1 VFEAQTNEETTVQ
14 LEIITI
20 YAVCDDVLQ
29 ALNVT
34 DDPQT
39 TMTTAEVMT
48 TALVAARFFGG
59 CLEHSRALL
68 KEAAYIPC
76 MLSKS
81 RFNRRLHAIA
91 EGLWQAVLAALAAVH
106 QGHNPEQAYIVD
118 SFPVAVCDNIRIR
131 RCRKYRDEAYRGYC
145 ANKKRYVYGLKAHVV
160 VTAQGVPVEVVLAP
174 ASYSDGRM
182 GKTLHLDLPEGAT
195 VYADAAYTDY
205 GWEDALAETGQIRL
219 HVARKAN
226 SKRPHPPYLRYL
238 ADRVR
243 KQVETTFSQIAAQLG
258 RRIHAVTPRGFE
270 LKVFLFILAFAI
282 CG

>member
-1 VFEAQTNEETTVQ
+1 VQ

-20 YAVCDDVLQ
+20 YVVCDDVLQ
-29 ALNVT
+29 AMGVT
-34 DDPQT
+34 DDGQA

-68 KEAAYIPC
+68 KNEHYIPS
-76 MLSKS
+76 MLGKS
-81 RFNRRLHAIA
+81 RFNRRLHAIPEA
-91 EGLWQAVLAALAAVH
+91 LWQAVFAVIADAH
-106 QGHNPEQAYIVD
+106 HMLNTEQNYIVD

-145 ANKKRYVYGLKAHVV
+145 ANKKRYIYGLKAHVV
-160 VTAQGVPVEVVLAP
+160 VTAAGAPVEVVLAP

-182 GKTLHLDLPEGAT
+182 GKSLHLDLPEGAT

-205 GWEDALAETGQIRL
+205 AWEDALDATGQVRL
-219 HVARKAN
+219 HVARKSN
-226 SKRPHPPYLRYL
+226 SKRPHPAYVQYL

-243 KQVETTFSQIAAQLG
+243 KQVETTFSQITDQMA

-282 CG
+282 CC